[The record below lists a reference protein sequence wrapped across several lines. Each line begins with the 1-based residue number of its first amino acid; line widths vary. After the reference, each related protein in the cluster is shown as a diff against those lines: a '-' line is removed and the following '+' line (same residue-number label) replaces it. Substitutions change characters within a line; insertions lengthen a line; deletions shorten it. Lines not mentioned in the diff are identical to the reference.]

1 MGHEELERVQT
12 RKEKENDIE
21 KTDNQ
26 EANITIRQTQP
37 VKRSVIG
44 QRKSKQTSHL
54 FLSARASDAHK
65 RVFGLNRNKGR
76 NVVWKGEKR
85 NARCREKKGGGK
97 QSKRIIRK
105 NNHVTLEKTLRED
118 RQQVQDLLGE
128 HIRMLLVKAAKNDTH

>member
-1 MGHEELERVQT
+1 MVNKELEGEN
-12 RKEKENDIE
+12 KEENDKE

-54 FLSARASDAHK
+54 FPSARASDAHK

-118 RQQVQDLLGE
+118 RQQVLDILGE
-128 HIRMLLVKAAKNDTH
+128 HISMLLVKAAQNDTH